1 MLFRK
6 IWQTTTKKKKERK
19 KVEPDDKTSK
29 VVTVRNVTEM
39 NCIWAVVP
47 TARMELKAV
56 QQYFK
61 TAPVITSGVPPS
73 TIQRTVTAWGG
84 MRGRRGTLSKKV
96 KTVRHVLK
104 KRFLRPET
112 AREAR
117 LRPLPIFKYFTIE

>member
-1 MLFRK
+1 MSDLAKLCSDKLCKSAFQK
-6 IWQTTTKKKKERK
+6 NLANNNNWKKKEERK
-19 KVEPDDKTSK
+19 KVGRNPTTKTSK

-73 TIQRTVTAWGG
+73 TIQRTVTG
-84 MRGRRGTLSKKV
+84 
-96 KTVRHVLK
+96 
-104 KRFLRPET
+104 
-112 AREAR
+112 
-117 LRPLPIFKYFTIE
+117 